1 MDSWFFKKVLG
12 IDGAKQIAAYLKSQ
26 GVKLEFLVDEGTV
39 IVKDAF
45 PGLKKSYALWVRQ
58 KPMFFFQLNIYHSF
72 RIVMVEG
79 TSRQC
84 KRNWN
89 ICRWFCS
96 LQNGCHLS
104 CFKGKPHPEWS
115 VRGEKCGVE
124 SRENG
129 SFFAWVSTLSFAV
142 IGFILPHSQKL
153 PSWGKKEWMNKE
165 GSDPYALQL
174 PPMFLAFCS

>member
-89 ICRWFCS
+89 ICHWFCS

-115 VRGEKCGVE
+115 VRGEKCGVG

-129 SFFAWVSTLSFAV
+129 PFFAWVSTLSFAV

-165 GSDPYALQL
+165 EKDPYALQL